1 MENSDYEKWNDKYH
15 NVKFIDLFMYFTP
28 EEKELLK
35 RFDIVLEDKLY
46 TEYEFDVIDE
56 ILILY
61 YKNEEEMEEDELKEC
76 KELPSGVDRAQFNE
90 LLAIMDRVRD
100 KYEF

>member
-56 ILILY
+56 KLILY

-76 KELPSGVDRAQFNE
+76 KELPSGVDRAQFME

-100 KYEF
+100 KYNF

>member
-56 ILILY
+56 KLILY

-76 KELPSGVDRAQFNE
+76 KELPSDVDRAQFME

-100 KYEF
+100 KYNF

>member
-46 TEYEFDVIDE
+46 TEYEFDIIDE
-56 ILILY
+56 KLILY

-76 KELPSGVDRAQFNE
+76 KELPSGVDRAQFME

-100 KYEF
+100 KYNF

>member
-1 MENSDYEKWNDKYH
+1 MSFNYDKWSEEYH
-15 NVKFIDLFMYFTP
+15 NEKFIDLFMYFSP

-35 RFDIVLEDKLY
+35 KFNITLEDKLY

-56 ILILY
+56 QLILF
-61 YKNEEEMEEDELKEC
+61 YKNEDEMDEEELKEC

-90 LLAIMDRVRD
+90 LLAIMDRVRE